1 MNYKP
6 EFFHQAINL
15 LSYALNL
22 VATQNSSL
30 EDEKKKNTHGI
41 LYKRSG
47 YLVKWSTSFH
57 SYGSPADLL

>member
-6 EFFHQAINL
+6 EFFHQAIHL

-30 EDEKKKNTHGI
+30 EDEKKKKHTWNSLQTDWLSCKMEHI
-41 LYKRSG
+41 I
-47 YLVKWSTSFH
+47 SFVWF
-57 SYGSPADLL
+57 SC